1 MGLLTRKTDH
11 HPFSK
16 DIDELLDGIEEQK
29 EEAKEGTYEESLKKI
44 EERMKDLGILDQ
56 EQE

>member
-16 DIDELLDGIEEQK
+16 DIDDLLDGMGDQK
-29 EEAKEGTYEESLKKI
+29 DDIKEGTYEESLKKI
-44 EERMKDLGILDQ
+44 EEKIKALGILD
-56 EQE
+56 EEEK

>member
-16 DIDELLDGIEEQK
+16 DIDDLLDGMGDQK
-29 EEAKEGTYEESLKKI
+29 DDIKEGTYEELLKKI
-44 EERMKDLGILDQ
+44 EEKIKALGILD
-56 EQE
+56 EEEK

>member
-16 DIDELLDGIEEQK
+16 DIDDLLDGMGDQK
-29 EEAKEGTYEESLKKI
+29 DDIKEGPM
-44 EERMKDLGILDQ
+44 RNR
-56 EQE
+56 